1 MCCFEEKDF
10 QRLKKKLPV
19 FRAEICSQ
27 SFTPGSMSV
36 WTNWEAT
43 FLFHYSPFLVLW
55 KKNSNFTSQHIIW
68 NYVDGLSSISSSY
81 ITSIQSTVTSCI
93 CNELCNKPLIWVL
106 RRKDHPQLILASR
119 LGFISV
125 LSSF

>member
-10 QRLKKKLPV
+10 QRLKKN
-19 FRAEICSQ
+19 FQCSGQ
-27 SFTPGSMSV
+27 RSVPNPLLQGLSV

-81 ITSIQSTVTSCI
+81 ITSIQSTVTSRI
-93 CNELCNKPLIWVL
+93 CNELCNKPLIRVL

>member
-81 ITSIQSTVTSCI
+81 ITSIQSTVTSRI